1 MRRGE
6 AAHRPLTVAAPNL
19 GLAFPATFGTNFMM
33 LAYGWMPQIM
43 VRPRRI
49 EARRGQ
55 SVSINCRVSNASKIT
70 VFQGLQ
76 ERRLVQE
83 TNLESFSCRLTPFRL
98 SDDLPAGAEEHVI
111 IRAEGQGSVVEE
123 MVVVKLVD

>member
-1 MRRGE
+1 
-6 AAHRPLTVAAPNL
+6 
-19 GLAFPATFGTNFMM
+19 
-33 LAYGWMPQIM
+33 M

-49 EARRGQ
+49 EARKGQ
-55 SVSINCRVSNASKIT
+55 SVAINCKVSNASKIT

-76 ERRLVQE
+76 ERRLVKE

-98 SDDLPAGAEEHVI
+98 SDDLPSGAEEHVI

-123 MVVVKLVD
+123 MVTVKLVD